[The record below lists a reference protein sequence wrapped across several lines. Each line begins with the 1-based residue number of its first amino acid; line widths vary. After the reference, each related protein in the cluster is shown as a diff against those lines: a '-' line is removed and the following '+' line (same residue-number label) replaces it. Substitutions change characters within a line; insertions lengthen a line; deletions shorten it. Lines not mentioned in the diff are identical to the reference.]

1 MTLDQRQNSKLL
13 MGIIAGLV
21 VLVAIFLAYQW
32 MSSPQPKHEIEQQV
46 VHAPAKPVVKE
57 AAPVVENSASTAVA
71 NTTTEAPIQL
81 VDETILKQ
89 DVPKNA
95 SLAKEEIAK
104 LDDIQTQ
111 LNEQEKTLK
120 AQHTDADDLIAL
132 KEEQIK
138 LLEAQ
143 LAQAQ

>member
-13 MGIIAGLV
+13 VGIIAGLV

-32 MSSPQPKHEIEQQV
+32 MSSPQPKHEVEHQV
-46 VHAPAKPVVKE
+46 VRTPAKPVVKE
-57 AAPVVENSASTAVA
+57 AAPVVDNSASTAVA

-81 VDETILKQ
+81 VDEAILKQ

-111 LNEQEKTLK
+111 LDEQEKTLK
-120 AQHTDADDLIAL
+120 AQHADADDLIAL
-132 KEEQIK
+132 KEEQVK

-143 LAQAQ
+143 LAKAQ

>member
-13 MGIIAGLV
+13 MGIIAGLIAV
-21 VLVAIFLAYQW
+21 VAIFLGYQW
-32 MSSPQPKHEIEQQV
+32 MSSAQPKHELEQPV
-46 VHAPAKPVVKE
+46 VRAAVKPAAQALAPATE
-57 AAPVVENSASTAVA
+57 TAASTATA
-71 NTTTEAPIQL
+71 DAAEAPIQL
-81 VDETILKQ
+81 VDESLLKQ

-95 SLAKEEIAK
+95 ALAKEEIAK
-104 LDDIQTQ
+104 LDDLQTQ
-111 LNEQEKTLK
+111 LNEQEKMLK
-120 AQHTDADDLIAL
+120 AQHSDADDLIAL

>member
-13 MGIIAGLV
+13 MGIIAGLIAV
-21 VLVAIFLAYQW
+21 VAIFLAYQW
-32 MSSPQPKHEIEQQV
+32 MTSSQPKHELEQPVARAAAKPAAQAL
-46 VHAPAKPVVKE
+46 APAAE
-57 AAPVVENSASTAVA
+57 TAASTATA
-71 NTTTEAPIQL
+71 DTADAPIQL
-81 VDETILKQ
+81 VDESLLKQ

-95 SLAKEEIAK
+95 ALAKEEIAK

-111 LNEQEKTLK
+111 LNDQEKMLK
-120 AQHTDADDLIAL
+120 AQHHDADDLIEL

>member
-32 MSSPQPKHEIEQQV
+32 MSSPQPQHEAEQQV
-46 VHAPAKPVVKE
+46 MHAPAKPVVKE
-57 AAPVVENSASTAVA
+57 TVPVVENAASAAVA
-71 NTTTEAPIQL
+71 NTTAEAPIQL
-81 VDETILKQ
+81 VDEAILKQ
-89 DVPKNA
+89 DAPKNT

-120 AQHTDADDLIAL
+120 AQHADADDLIAL
-132 KEEQIK
+132 KEEQVK

-143 LAQAQ
+143 LAKTQ

>member
-13 MGIIAGLV
+13 VGIIAGLV

-32 MSSPQPKHEIEQQV
+32 MSSSQPQHEAEQQV
-46 VHAPAKPVVKE
+46 VHTPAKPVVKE
-57 AAPVVENSASTAVA
+57 AVPVVENAASTAVA
-71 NTTTEAPIQL
+71 NTTAEAPIQL
-81 VDETILKQ
+81 VDEAILKQ

-111 LNEQEKTLK
+111 LDEQEKTLK
-120 AQHTDADDLIAL
+120 AQHADADDLIAL
-132 KEEQIK
+132 KEEQVK

-143 LAQAQ
+143 LAKAQ

>member
-32 MSSPQPKHEIEQQV
+32 MSSPQPQHEAEQQV
-46 VHAPAKPVVKE
+46 MHAPAKPVVKE
-57 AAPVVENSASTAVA
+57 AVPVGENAASAAVA
-71 NTTTEAPIQL
+71 NTTAEAPIQL
-81 VDETILKQ
+81 VDEAILKQ
-89 DVPKNA
+89 DAPKNS

-120 AQHTDADDLIAL
+120 AQHADADDLIAL
-132 KEEQIK
+132 KEEQVK

-143 LAQAQ
+143 LAKAQ

>member
-13 MGIIAGLV
+13 MGIIAGLIAV
-21 VLVAIFLAYQW
+21 VAIFLGYQW
-32 MSSPQPKHEIEQQV
+32 MSSAQPKHELEQPV
-46 VHAPAKPVVKE
+46 VRAAVKPAAQAPATE
-57 AAPVVENSASTAVA
+57 TAASTATA
-71 NTTTEAPIQL
+71 DAAEAPIQL
-81 VDETILKQ
+81 VDESLLKQ

-95 SLAKEEIAK
+95 ALAKEEIAK
-104 LDDIQTQ
+104 LDDLQTQ
-111 LNEQEKTLK
+111 LNEQEKMLK
-120 AQHTDADDLIAL
+120 AQHSDADDLIAL

>member
-13 MGIIAGLV
+13 MGIIAGLLAV
-21 VLVAIFLAYQW
+21 VAIFLAYQW
-32 MSSPQPKHEIEQQV
+32 MTSSQPKHELEQPVARAAAKPAAQAL
-46 VHAPAKPVVKE
+46 APAAE
-57 AAPVVENSASTAVA
+57 TAATVASAD
-71 NTTTEAPIQL
+71 APIQL
-81 VDETILKQ
+81 VDESLLKQ

-95 SLAKEEIAK
+95 ALAKEEIAK

-111 LNEQEKTLK
+111 LNDQEKMLK
-120 AQHTDADDLIAL
+120 AQHHDADDLIEL

>member
-13 MGIIAGLV
+13 MGIIAGLIAV
-21 VLVAIFLAYQW
+21 VAIFLGYQW
-32 MSSPQPKHEIEQQV
+32 MSSAQPKHEMEQPTVARKAQ
-46 VHAPAKPVVKE
+46 PAVKE
-57 AAPVVENSASTAVA
+57 AAPVAEQATSAAVVA
-71 NTTTEAPIQL
+71 GAVPPVQL
-81 VDETILKQ
+81 VDEAIIKQ

-104 LDDIQTQ
+104 LDDIQSQ
-111 LNEQEKTLK
+111 LNEQEKMLK
-120 AQHTDADDLIAL
+120 AQHHDADDLIAL